1 MYHSLHPGYVE
12 KCSATLKA
20 SLNNGVELPTE
31 EQHLNQFM
39 RLSSAALNAALVD
52 DQLLEL
58 VANVVVSCNKE
69 LTNRL
74 EAHVKLGTDSTQIYD
89 VPNGGQLQNI
99 VICNLIHH
107 HGQNLRRFVADTSL
121 SSSAVNGQSKVAVA
135 AFDNLLTS
143 LQPANN
149 LAATIVQ
156 QLVDAIKAS
165 LADILMSMH
174 REPGLNT
181 SQSTAPSLY
190 MKELQ
195 DFVGR
200 VWSSH
205 LQPFTDDAMRLA
217 CGKELAGRCIELFI
231 RNAAILRPLTVVG
244 RNKLRIDAQHIEVAV
259 KPMVANMASV
269 GRLHRT
275 LRAFQSVVV
284 MPVEE
289 LAEQSLDPDT
299 PVPAYITLLLMF
311 GYAGSDL
318 ISPHVTAGWTN
329 EKLIKWLD
337 GHTGDRDRFELISGA
352 LLKYRNDIR
361 KKNLS
366 QYDPVYPVISNCLEK
381 AYQARR

>member
-20 SLNNGVELPTE
+20 SLNNGTELPTE
-31 EQHLNQFM
+31 DQHLNQFM

-58 VANVVVSCNKE
+58 VANVVISCNKE

-74 EAHVKLGTDSTQIYD
+74 ESHVKLGTDSTQIYD
-89 VPNGGQLQNI
+89 VPNGGQLQNT

-107 HGQNLRRFVADTSL
+107 HGQNLQRFIKDV
-121 SSSAVNGQSKVAVA
+121 SSSSNSQSKAAVA
-135 AFDNLLTS
+135 AFENILSS
-143 LQPANN
+143 LQGANK
-149 LAATIVQ
+149 LQMTIVQ
-156 QLVDAIKAS
+156 QLMDAIKAS

-181 SQSTAPSLY
+181 SQSTSPSLY
-190 MKELQ
+190 MKELH
-195 DFVGR
+195 DFVLR
-200 VWSSH
+200 VWTAH
-205 LQPFTDDAMRLA
+205 IQPFTDEEMKLS

-244 RNKLRIDAQHIEVAV
+244 RNKLRIDGQFIEVAV
-259 KPMVANMASV
+259 KPMVANPASV
-269 GRLHRT
+269 GRLYRT
-275 LRAFQSVVV
+275 LRAFQSVIV

-289 LAEQSLDPDT
+289 LAQQSLEPDT
-299 PVPAYITLLLMF
+299 PVPAYVTLLLMF

-318 ISPHVTAGWTN
+318 ISPHITAGWTN

-337 GHTGDRDRFELISGA
+337 GHAADRDRFELISGA